1 MAKAKQVYVCTSC
14 GQVYAKWQGK
24 CDSCKEWNTI
34 IEQTPEPVRKG
45 GASVKAKGTIPTKR
59 LIDVSGSTSERI
71 ITSINEFNRVMG
83 GGIVKDSMTIIT
95 ARPGAG
101 KSTLLLQ
108 VAQDVASKGLN
119 VLYASGEESEG
130 QIKNRAERIL
140 DHINPNIW
148 IHSDVSMNNVLA
160 LVEEVDADLIIVD
173 SIQTFIME
181 EHSSRPGSPV
191 QTMECANALLQ
202 TAKGSKKPRAVI
214 VVGQMTKDDEI
225 AGVRALEHLVDAVL
239 IIEGES
245 GEELRSIIASKNRF
259 GSTGEAA
266 FFAMTEQ
273 GMEPIENP
281 SEYFMTQ
288 REENDKISGC
298 ALTVVREGTRP
309 IIVEVESLVSTSF
322 TPYPSR
328 ISENLRK
335 EQLSTLISILEQRG
349 KVQLY
354 DKNVVVKTTGG
365 LKLKEQAA
373 NLAVIMSVVSSEK
386 GKSIPSSTL
395 FIADIG
401 LTGELKKVPTLEAR
415 LREADRMGYKKA
427 YVARKSLQR
436 ELKLKNLQII
446 EKNTLSEV
454 IWSVFE
460 EDKNIPF

>member
-1 MAKAKQVYVCTSC
+1 MAKAKQVYVCTGC
-14 GQVYAKWQGK
+14 GQVYSKWQGK
-24 CDSCKEWNTI
+24 CDACKEWNTI
-34 IEQTPEPVRKG
+34 EEQQPEPVRKSG
-45 GASVKAKGTIPTKR
+45 GKGKSNITTKR
-59 LIDVSGSTSERI
+59 LIDVEGSTSARI
-71 ITSINEFNRVMG
+71 VTGINEFNRVMG
-83 GGIVKDSMTIIT
+83 GGIVKDSLTIIT

-108 VAQDVASKGLN
+108 VAQDVASQGMN
-119 VLYASGEESEG
+119 VLYASGEESDS

-140 DHINPNIW
+140 DDIHPNIW

-160 LVEEVDADLIIVD
+160 LIDEVDAELIIID

-181 EHSSRPGSPV
+181 EYSSRPGSPV

-202 TAKGSKKPRAVI
+202 VAKSGTKPRAI
-214 VVGQMTKDDEI
+214 IIVGQMTKDDEI

-245 GEELRSIIASKNRF
+245 GEELRGVIASKNRF

-266 FFAMTEQ
+266 FFAMTER
-273 GMEPIENP
+273 GMESIENP
-281 SEYFMTQ
+281 SEYFMTM
-288 REENDKISGC
+288 REKNEQVSGS

-309 IIVEVESLVSTSF
+309 IIVEIESLVSTSF
-322 TPYPSR
+322 TPYPAR
-328 ISENLRK
+328 ISENMKR
-335 EQLSTLISILEQRG
+335 EQLNTLISILEQRG

-365 LKLKEQAA
+365 LKLKEQAV
-373 NLAVIMSVVSSEK
+373 NLAVVMSVVSSEK
-386 GKSIPSSTL
+386 GKGIPSDTI

-401 LTGELKKVPTLEAR
+401 LTGELKRVPTLEAR
-415 LREADRMGYKKA
+415 LKEADRMGYKRA
-427 YVARKSLQR
+427 YVARKALQR
-436 ELKLKNLQII
+436 ELPLKNLQVI

-460 EDKNIPF
+460 ERRDLPF

>member
-14 GQVYAKWQGK
+14 GQVYSKWQGR
-24 CDSCKEWNTI
+24 CDGCREWNTI
-34 IEQTPEPVRKG
+34 IEQTVEPAKKNMTRG
-45 GASVKAKGTIPTKR
+45 VKSNVISKR

-71 ITSINEFNRVMG
+71 ITSIGEFNRVMG
-83 GGIVKDSMTIIT
+83 GGIVKDSLTIIT

-108 VAQDVASKGLN
+108 VAQDVASQGMN
-119 VLYASGEESEG
+119 VLYASGEESES

-140 DHINPNIW
+140 EMIHPNIW
-148 IHSDVSMNNVLA
+148 IYSDVSLNNVLTA
-160 LVEEVDADLIIVD
+160 IDEVDADLIIID

-181 EHSSRPGSPV
+181 EYSSRPGSPV

-202 TAKGSKKPRAVI
+202 IAKNSKKPRAVI
-214 VVGQMTKDDEI
+214 IVGQMTKDDEI

-239 IIEGES
+239 VIEGES
-245 GEELRSIIASKNRF
+245 GEELRGIIATKNRF

-266 FFAMTEQ
+266 FFAMTEK

-288 REENDKISGC
+288 RGANEQVSGS
-298 ALTVVREGTRP
+298 ALTVVREGSRP

-322 TPYPSR
+322 TPYPAR
-328 ISENLRK
+328 ISENMKR
-335 EQLSTLISILEQRG
+335 EQLNTLISILEQRG
-349 KVQLY
+349 KVQLF

-365 LKLKEQAA
+365 LKLKEQAV
-373 NLAVIMSVVSSEK
+373 NLAVVMSVVSSERNK
-386 GKSIPSSTL
+386 AVASDTL

-401 LTGELKKVPTLEAR
+401 LTGELKRVPTLEAR
-415 LREADRMGYKKA
+415 LKEADRMGYKRA
-427 YVARKSLQR
+427 YVAKRSLQ
-436 ELKLKNLQII
+436 KKIALKNLQVI

-460 EDKNIPF
+460 ERKDLPF